1 MAEASE
7 KQLMGTVSDAEKIVK
22 RNLGRK
28 RKQEKSIYFQVKKLY
43 ILTDKICIITLFSDI
58 SPICSLNQR
67 YIVSVFWEVVLP
79 SALHFR

>member
-28 RKQEKSIYFQVKKLY
+28 RKQEKSIYFQV
-43 ILTDKICIITLFSDI
+43 
-58 SPICSLNQR
+58 
-67 YIVSVFWEVVLP
+67 
-79 SALHFR
+79 